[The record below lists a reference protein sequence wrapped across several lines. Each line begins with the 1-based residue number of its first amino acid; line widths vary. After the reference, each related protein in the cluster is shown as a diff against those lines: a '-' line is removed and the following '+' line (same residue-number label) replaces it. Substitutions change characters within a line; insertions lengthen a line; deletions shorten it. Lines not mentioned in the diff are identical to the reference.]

1 MSVFEND
8 FDIKK
13 YIEDRLLEISSLD
26 NRRDYRDMMLRVFYH
41 MYEDIEEKYNM
52 LEHKVMM
59 EMPSIDIMPEVI
71 TTVMDKKRYQMVND
85 FFYPLRDTDLLEYV
99 PDQNAMLSCL
109 NEGKSYFIREVFIKA
124 DADKIAEIKEE
135 KPVFN
140 GIVVTNHGQFAGKF
154 TLVYDDF
161 YVNKTHELYDVA
173 CINTLPWQTL
183 CIPYFYKMFKVEIVE
198 LPGFDPQE
206 EIKEIKID
214 YGSLANSIAE
224 NPLPVWNI
232 TNIKIKTGTY
242 PDPCIDHV
250 NYEHVLFR
258 QNFKK
263 NCEYM
268 IISNDE
274 KTAVDNIRTI
284 DGDLIIS
291 CPAPEPVKWNL
302 YEFHYGQMDL
312 DYDNPL
318 ISNGQKKTLGFR
330 LRNCYSQHV
339 RSITELKRILAGCIV
354 EGPELVKTEI
364 IENNI
369 IDDKGHYSPNDFIEN
384 TIHFSNWQY
393 ALRLDF
399 KAKDDNYLNKDL
411 VCYYTAVVQEYF
423 QDFRCYG
430 RLV

>member
-1 MSVFEND
+1 
-8 FDIKK
+8 
-13 YIEDRLLEISSLD
+13 
-26 NRRDYRDMMLRVFYH
+26 
-41 MYEDIEEKYNM
+41 
-52 LEHKVMM
+52 M
-59 EMPSIDIMPEVI
+59 E
-71 TTVMDKKRYQMVND
+71 
-85 FFYPLRDTDLLEYV
+85 
-99 PDQNAMLSCL
+99 
-109 NEGKSYFIREVFIKA
+109 
-124 DADKIAEIKEE
+124 DKIAEIKEE

-214 YGSLANSIAE
+214 YASLANYIVE

-274 KTAVDNIRTI
+274 KLKYYKKKSSERVYFFNYKNR
-284 DGDLIIS
+284 IS
-291 CPAPEPVKWNL
+291 DIERLFN
-302 YEFHYGQMDL
+302 D
-312 DYDNPL
+312 DYQTEN
-318 ISNGQKKTLGFR
+318 Q
-330 LRNCYSQHV
+330 CY
-339 RSITELKRILAGCIV
+339 
-354 EGPELVKTEI
+354 
-364 IENNI
+364 
-369 IDDKGHYSPNDFIEN
+369 N
-384 TIHFSNWQY
+384 TC
-393 ALRLDF
+393 L
-399 KAKDDNYLNKDL
+399 
-411 VCYYTAVVQEYF
+411 
-423 QDFRCYG
+423 
-430 RLV
+430 